1 MRKLVL
7 LVLLGAFGM
16 AACGQRGPLY
26 IPGKPGDPNFDRRNR
41 GATPQSVPPGQNTTK
56 PKREDDEGS

>member
-1 MRKLVL
+1 MRQLVL
-7 LVLLGAFGM
+7 LLLVLAVGL

-41 GATPQSVPPGQNTTK
+41 GATPQTVPPGQNTTK